1 MYPLKSFLAAC
12 VLLSGCNGMP
22 TAYTT
27 DPVYD
32 QAFVVHSG
40 GPLPF
45 MLMGTAVQW
54 NADYAVTVKHI
65 PYLPGAVYQG
75 QADVQF
81 FRHKADRVP
90 QWRAYA
96 PGETLTAVGF
106 NSLYVPIKGE
116 GHALPAMVRLNAQE
130 GAVMYGTHDGATAK
144 GMSGGP
150 VFAADGKAV
159 GINVAYLTRGDLAG
173 LKRQDL
179 ANEPRVS
186 IFLPYAEI
194 SREWQRYL
202 AQSQPL
208 QVPTTKL
215 ASR

>member
-1 MYPLKSFLAAC
+1 MNPLKSLLAAC

-81 FRHKADRVP
+81 FRHKADGAP
-90 QWRAYA
+90 LWRAYV

-106 NSLYVPIKGE
+106 NSLYVPVKGQ
-116 GHALPAMVRLNAQE
+116 GRALSAMVRLDAKE
-130 GAVMYGTHDGATAK
+130 GNVMYATNDAPTAK

-150 VFAADGKAV
+150 VFAADGKVV
-159 GINVAYLTRGDLAG
+159 GINVAYLTEGDLAG
-173 LKRQDL
+173 LKRKDL
-179 ANEPRVS
+179 AGEQRVS

-194 SREWQRYL
+194 TREWNRYL

-208 QVPTTKL
+208 KDTTNL

>member
-1 MYPLKSFLAAC
+1 
-12 VLLSGCNGMP
+12 
-22 TAYTT
+22 
-27 DPVYD
+27 
-32 QAFVVHSG
+32 
-40 GPLPF
+40 

-208 QVPTTKL
+208 QAPTTKL